1 MKKLYSHIVLL
12 SCILTDIFSFRG
24 EAGLS
29 TILNMHRQTCI
40 FQRMKF
46 LVKPISIVP
55 FFLITLLF
63 SPFSNSQVN
72 ELRVDYY
79 TVDKGLSQNQVFCI
93 YQDSKGLLWFGTQD
107 GLNMYDGYN
116 FKVFRHQPG
125 NLSSLLDYA
134 VNTICETDP
143 GIFWIGTRQG
153 MSRLDLRTGKYNHF
167 TNHPDSSNSLVD
179 NNIWLIA
186 KDSENT
192 LWIAT
197 RNGLSRFDP
206 AANKFENFKAGPKD
220 SNTISNNFVFTI
232 VEDNNKNL
240 WIGGRGGLDR
250 YDMKR
255 KKFYNYKLFPE
266 NPSSIAL
273 NGILTLFIKNDL
285 LWIGSYSGLYSLNLK
300 DVDKENIAFRSH
312 LSDENSKNIFGN
324 LIGRHDRLSVRSL
337 YAGNDNIIWAGT
349 YGSGLIRY
357 QPETGSINV
366 YTKSDKTGSISE
378 DYIMALF
385 EDKQG
390 VLWIGTS
397 SSGLNKYNRSS
408 ERFKTISFRES
419 GGGSAKVSSI
429 TEDRSGNLWVG
440 TESGD
445 IIKVT
450 NQFSGNPKL
459 KYYTTE
465 KFLKTYF
472 NKIEIRSIIEDKN
485 GNIWIGSFGN
495 GIYLINPVTDKVN
508 RITQEVNKP
517 NTIANDFI
525 HSIYESSDQ
534 LIWIGTG
541 AGGLNK
547 FNPKD
552 QSFTYY
558 KHDPEDDKSI
568 STDEVTAV
576 CEDSEGFIWAGTS
589 IGGLNK
595 MDPGTGQFER
605 FSHDISDIKTISSN
619 RIICLYVDKKN
630 NVWIGTFGGGLNK
643 WISESNS
650 FEYYT
655 TENGLPSNIIN
666 SIVEDASGNLWISTD
681 NGISVF
687 KVETNSFKNYNYN
700 DGLQGNEFLQGAGF
714 KSKINENIYFGGANG
729 LNILNP
735 ADFRMGSRIS
745 EIVFTDF
752 KIFNKSVIPGEESAL
767 TTNILYA
774 EEVVL
779 SHDQNFFTFEY
790 ASLDFNNPDK
800 NQYAFKLEGFN
811 RDWINT
817 GNQRFATYTNLD
829 PGEYVFRVKAT
840 NSDGIWN
847 DDGVSIRVIL
857 LPPWWQTWWAYLLY
871 AVFIVAILY
880 SLRQYEMKRVQ
891 LRNELQLKDFEAK
904 KLQEVDQL
912 KSHFF
917 ANISHEFRTPLT
929 LILGLLQKFENKSAD
944 KNDLEDYGVMK
955 RNAVRLLQLI
965 NQLLELSKIEA
976 GKSKLAASE
985 NDIVKFI
992 KRIFVSFAS
1001 YAEQKKIKLLFNSKT
1016 INEVTD
1022 EELNVF
1028 LDKDKFEKIISN
1040 LISNAVKYTP
1050 DGNEIEIRILTQ
1062 NNFAEVKVINTG
1074 VTISQADLAHLFDR
1088 YYKIDRTESNVIDG
1102 TGIGLALVKELVEM
1116 HKGTISV
1123 SSEYDVTEFT
1133 VKIPL
1138 GKDHL
1143 KADEIIMDAGKE
1155 EEVEHLKF
1163 LESEVAEELS
1173 LTDFR
1178 SDVNNQNDIILVV
1191 EDHSDLRKYIK
1202 ENLTD
1207 TYQVIEAPDG
1217 KAGLIKATDI
1227 IPDLIISD
1235 VMMPEMDGYTFCKK
1249 IKSNEKTNHIP
1260 VILLTAKASTEDKLE
1275 GLELGADDYLIK
1287 PFNPDELKLRVRNL
1301 IKIREQ
1307 LRQKFTTEMILK
1319 PAEVVVPS
1327 AQVQFM
1333 EKLKNII
1340 ENNLEDESFGV
1351 DKLSDEMGMSRS
1363 QLHRK
1368 LKAITNQSTTEF
1380 IRNLRLHRAAQLILQ
1395 DAGSMS
1401 EIAYKVGFNSQAYFN
1416 KSFQELFGSSP
1427 TEYKKSN

>member
-1 MKKLYSHIVLL
+1 MLTRCFPFRRAAELVNHFFLPGETNNRQRKIPRVKPL
-12 SCILTDIFSFRG
+12 SIIQLFLI
-24 EAGLS
+24 AGL
-29 TILNMHRQTCI
+29 
-40 FQRMKF
+40 
-46 LVKPISIVP
+46 VA
-55 FFLITLLF
+55 
-63 SPFSNSQVN
+63 PFSYSQFN
-72 ELRVDYY
+72 ELRFDSY

-125 NLSSLLDYA
+125 NLNSLLDYA
-134 VNTICETDP
+134 VNTICETEP

-153 MSRLDLRTGKYNHF
+153 MSRLDLRTGKYTHF
-167 TNHPDSSNSLVD
+167 TNNTDSSNSLVD
-179 NNIWLIA
+179 NNIWLI
-186 KDSENT
+186 KEDSEKT

-220 SNTISNNFVFTI
+220 SNTISNDFVFAI
-232 VEDNNKNL
+232 VEDDKKNL

-250 YDMKR
+250 YDMKK
-255 KKFYNYKLFPE
+255 KKFYNYKLFPD
-266 NPSSIAL
+266 NPSSISL
-273 NGILTLFIKNDL
+273 NGVLTLFIKNNL
-285 LWIGSYSGLYSLNLK
+285 LWIGSYSGLYSLNLQ
-300 DVDKENIAFRSH
+300 DVDKEKIYFRSH

-324 LIGRHDRLSVRSL
+324 LIGRHDRLSVRSI
-337 YAGNDNIIWAGT
+337 YAGNDNTIWAGT
-349 YGSGLIRY
+349 YGAGLIRY
-357 QPETGSINV
+357 QPETGSIKV
-366 YTKSDKTGSISE
+366 YNKTDKTGSLSE
-378 DYIMALF
+378 NYIVSLF

-408 ERFKTISFRES
+408 ERFITIKIPES
-419 GGGSAKVSSI
+419 SGASSKVSSL

-459 KYYTTE
+459 YYYTTE
-465 KFLKTYF
+465 KFLKSYF
-472 NKIEIRSIIEDKN
+472 NQIEIRSIIEDKN
-485 GNIWIGSFGN
+485 GNIWAGSFGN
-495 GIYLINPVTDKVN
+495 GIYIIDPVAEKVDK
-508 RITQEVNKP
+508 ITQDVNKP
-517 NTIANDFI
+517 NTIANDFV
-525 HSIYESSDQ
+525 HAIYESSDQ
-534 LIWIGTG
+534 SIWIGTG

-552 QSFTYY
+552 QSFIYY
-558 KHDPEDDKSI
+558 KHDTENEKSI
-568 STDEVTAV
+568 SSNEVTAV

-589 IGGLNK
+589 IAGLNK
-595 MDPGTGQFER
+595 MDPVTEQFER
-605 FSHDISDIKTISSN
+605 FSHDISDITTISSN
-619 RIICLYVDKKN
+619 RIICLYIDRKN
-630 NVWIGTFGGGLNK
+630 NVWAGTFGGGLNK

-650 FEYYT
+650 FEHYT

-666 SIVEDASGNLWISTD
+666 SIVEDTAGNLWISTD

-687 KVETNSFKNYNYN
+687 KVESNSFKNYNYN
-700 DGLQGNEFLQGAGF
+700 DGLQGNEFLQGAGY
-714 KSKINENIYFGGANG
+714 KSKRNENIYFGGANG

-735 ADFRMGSRIS
+735 NDFKMGSKIS

-752 KIFNKSVIPGEESAL
+752 KIFNRSVFPGEESSL
-767 TTNILYA
+767 KSNILYA

-779 SHDQNFFTFEY
+779 SHDQNFFTFEF

-811 RDWINT
+811 RDWVNT

-840 NSDGIWN
+840 NSEGIWN
-847 DDGVSIRVIL
+847 DEGISIRVIL
-857 LPPWWQTWWAYLLY
+857 LPPWWQTWWAYILY
-871 AVFIVAILY
+871 AVFIIAILY
-880 SLRQYEMKRVQ
+880 SLRQYEMKRVS
-891 LRNELQLKDFEAK
+891 LRNELKLKDFEAR

-929 LILGLLQKFENKSAD
+929 LILGLLQKFENKTTD
-944 KNDLEDYGVMK
+944 KEDIEDCSVMK

-976 GKSKLAASE
+976 GKSKIAASE

-1001 YAEQKKIKLLFNSKT
+1001 YAEQKRIKLLFNRHS
-1016 INEVTD
+1016 INAESIEEV
-1022 EELNVF
+1022 NVF
-1028 LDKDKFEKIISN
+1028 FDKDKLEKIISN

-1050 DGNEIEIRILTQ
+1050 EGNEIEVKIVTQ
-1062 NNFAEVKVINTG
+1062 NNFVEIKVINTG
-1074 VTISQADLAHLFDR
+1074 VTISQADLVHLFDR
-1088 YYKIDRTESNVIDG
+1088 YYKVDRSESKMIDG

-1133 VKIPL
+1133 VKLPL

-1143 KADEIIMDAGKE
+1143 KPDEIIYDDDE
-1155 EEVEHLKF
+1155 NPQDEKF
-1163 LESEVAEELS
+1163 ESFESEIAEELS
-1173 LTDFR
+1173 LIDAY
-1178 SDVNNQNDIILVV
+1178 SEGNNSNDIILVV

-1202 ENLTD
+1202 ESLTD
-1207 TYQVIEAPDG
+1207 TYQVIEAPNG
-1217 KAGLIKATDI
+1217 KAGFTKAADM

-1235 VMMPEMDGYTFCKK
+1235 VMMPEMDGYTFCNK
-1249 IKSNEKTNHIP
+1249 IKSNEKTSHIP
-1260 VILLTAKASTEDKLE
+1260 VILLTAKASTKDKLE
-1275 GLELGADDYLIK
+1275 GLELGADDYIIK
-1287 PFNPDELKLRVRNL
+1287 PFNPDELKIRVRNL

-1307 LRQKFTTEMILK
+1307 LRQKFTSEMVLK
-1319 PAEVVVPS
+1319 PNEVVVPS
-1327 AQVQFM
+1327 SQVQFI
-1333 EKLKNII
+1333 EKLKSII
-1340 ENNLEDESFGV
+1340 ESNLEDDSFGV
-1351 DKLSDEMGMSRS
+1351 ERLSDEMGMSRS

-1401 EIAYKVGFNSQAYFN
+1401 EIAYEVGFNSQAYFN
-1416 KSFQELFGSSP
+1416 KSFQDLFGCSP
-1427 TEYKKSN
+1427 TDYKKNSQ